1 MRFDRLIS
9 FTTTLLIPALVMFQT
24 SAQATERVIQGAF
37 ESVRINGTPQRVVVL
52 DDSALDA
59 ALSLGVKPVGSLASR
74 GGTDV
79 PAYLKDEAGTI
90 AIVGSVREPN
100 LEAVLALQPDLILAS
115 GELPKAQYSRLSLIA
130 PTVVP
135 GGDVSQDW
143 RDVFKFY
150 GHALNKDEESKQRI
164 AEVEARLA
172 SLREQLVDA
181 PKVSVIRWNAQGPF
195 IMASHLFAGQ
205 LLDAVGFKPNDLATK
220 TRKPHT
226 DILSLENLG
235 KADADWIFLATLNA
249 DGRKA
254 LEDAK
259 QQPAF
264 KRLKAVQNDQV
275 IPVDGD
281 VWSSSSGY
289 FAAQRV
295 LDDIEKVLHD

>member
-1 MRFDRLIS
+1 MINRL
-9 FTTTLLIPALVMFQT
+9 FAVATRVTAMLLVFLG
-24 SAQATERVIQGAF
+24 SAQAAERTLEGAF
-37 ESVRINGTPQRVVVL
+37 EPVVISGTPQRVVVL

-59 ALSLGVKPVGSLASR
+59 ALAVGVKPVGALASR

-79 PAYLKDEAGTI
+79 PDYLKEKAGTV
-90 AIVGSVREPN
+90 AIVGAVREPN
-100 LEAVLALQPDLILAS
+100 LEAVLMLQPDLIIAS
-115 GELPKAQYSRLSLIA
+115 SELPKAQYDRLKLIA

-135 GGDVSQDW
+135 GTDVTQDW
-143 RDVFKFY
+143 RKQLAFY

-164 AEVEARLA
+164 SEVEDRLA
-172 SLREQLVDA
+172 ALRERVSDA
-181 PKVSVIRWNAQGPF
+181 AHVSVIRWNAQGPF

-205 LLDAVGFKPNDLATK
+205 MLDAVGFKPNELATQ

-235 KADADWIFLATLNA
+235 KADADWVFLATLND

-254 LEDAK
+254 LEAAK

-264 KRLKAVQNDQV
+264 QRLGAVRNDQV

-289 FAAQRV
+289 FAAQHV
-295 LDDIEKVLHD
+295 LDDIEKVLKD